1 MATDSRDRMLETTT
15 RLLRRQ
21 GFNGTGLNQIIAE
34 SNAPKGSLYYHFP
47 GGKEQLAAEAIT
59 LASQGIGKRL
69 QSAFDLTS
77 SPRQALD
84 KILEVAAQ
92 ELEASDFQCG
102 CPVATVALEVAAT
115 SEAVQTACSRAFE
128 GAQKILSSNLVKAG
142 YSEDEAANLA
152 NLMFTAFE
160 GAMLLSRAHRDTQPL
175 QRLRST
181 LPLLLKGE

>member
-15 RLLRRQ
+15 RLLRTQ

-34 SNAPKGSLYYHFP
+34 SKAPKGSLYYHFP

-59 LASQGIGKRL
+59 LASQSIGKRL

-77 SPRQALD
+77 SPREALD

-92 ELEASDFQCG
+92 ELDASDFQCG

-115 SEAVQTACSRAFE
+115 SEPVQAACSRAFE
-128 GAQKILSSNLVKAG
+128 GAQQLLAGNLVKAG
-142 YSEDEAANLA
+142 YSAEEAGNLA

-160 GAMLLSRAHRDTQPL
+160 GAMMLSRAHRNTQPL
-175 QRLRST
+175 QRLRLT
-181 LPLLLKGE
+181 LPMLLKAE